1 LGDIGNIN
9 FCYWLGLVE
18 NLGTTSN
25 KIVVKINLENISQ
38 EVNEMSNN
46 HMARYLAQ
54 EKEISVEEA
63 RDILRARRD
72 FNYLSSDFLNL
83 LKRRKIKD
91 VNRKRI
97 I

>member
-1 LGDIGNIN
+1 
-9 FCYWLGLVE
+9 
-18 NLGTTSN
+18 
-25 KIVVKINLENISQ
+25 
-38 EVNEMSNN
+38 MSNN
-46 HMARYLAQ
+46 HLAQYLAQ